1 MYFLF
6 KTLQFRYP
14 TQRLKN
20 ISTRHA
26 QLWNSF
32 TNGNAPWSEYKYTD
46 GKQEVIMVADER
58 EEWVERKVADH
69 ERLAEWSWERCEALW
84 KSWESQKGKDF
95 KPMGIEP
102 FKGMPKT

>member
-1 MYFLF
+1 
-6 KTLQFRYP
+6 
-14 TQRLKN
+14 
-20 ISTRHA
+20 
-26 QLWNSF
+26 
-32 TNGNAPWSEYKYTD
+32 
-46 GKQEVIMVADER
+46 MVADER